1 MKFICPTIGEDHEK
15 DFLVTGSLDDFK
27 IITFSS
33 IEEYEKGFEYLDL
46 ANYEPCEVSIELFR
60 ELAKNDDEFSG
71 IILDIHS
78 KNKIISKKE
87 LQEELLF

>member
-1 MKFICPTIGEDHEK
+1 MKLICPTLGDDHER
-15 DFLVTGSLDDFK
+15 DFLVTGSLEDFK
-27 IITFSS
+27 IIAFSS
-33 IEEYEKGFEYLDL
+33 MEEYEKGFEYLKL
-46 ANYEPCEVSIELFR
+46 ADYEPCEVSIELFK

-78 KNKIISKKE
+78 KNKVISKKE

>member
-15 DFLVTGSLDDFK
+15 DFLVTGSLEDFK
-27 IITFSS
+27 IIAFSS
-33 IEEYEKGFEYLDL
+33 MEEYEKGFEYLEL
-46 ANYEPCEVSIELFR
+46 ADYEPCEVSIELFR
-60 ELAKNDDEFSG
+60 ELAKNDAEFSG

>member
-27 IITFSS
+27 IIAFSDLD
-33 IEEYEKGFEYLDL
+33 EYEKGFEYLELTD
-46 ANYEPCEVSIELFR
+46 YKPTEVSVELFQ
-60 ELAKNDDEFSG
+60 ELSKNDDAFSG

-78 KNKIISKKE
+78 ENRVISKKE
-87 LQEELLF
+87 FEEE